1 MTKEISGLLTALTT
15 PFAED
20 GTIDD
25 ARLTWVVDR
34 SVNAGVDAVV
44 AAGGTGEFAT
54 LSDQERLHL
63 IEVVVDHTAGRV
75 PVVAQTGALTQAN
88 AIQLSRAAEAA
99 GADCLMLSLPWY
111 EPLTLPEITRYIEGV
126 AGSVDIPIMLYNN
139 PFTTGVNMSVD
150 TIARFGREID
160 NVRYVKDSSKDWE
173 QALRLI
179 HHHGDDIGLIMGWD
193 SFSFS
198 AMLEGATGFMAG
210 AANLVPDE
218 IVAVV
223 RSLRKGDVETARS
236 QWNRVFPVIDALLG
250 IPFSQG
256 VKAGLRLRGEPV
268 GVPREPLLDL
278 SAGELAVLEAAL
290 KALDVS

>member
-15 PFAED
+15 PFGAD
-20 GTIDD
+20 GAIDD
-25 ARLTWVVDR
+25 VRLRWIVDR
-34 SVNAGVDAVV
+34 SVDAGVDAVV

-54 LSDQERLHL
+54 LTDEERLHL
-63 IEVVVDHTAGRV
+63 IEVVVEHTAGRV
-75 PVVAQTGALTQAN
+75 PVVAQTGALTAAR
-88 AIQLSRAAEAA
+88 AITLSRAAQST
-99 GADCLMLSLPWY
+99 GADVLMLSLPWY
-111 EPLTLPEITRYIEGV
+111 EPLTEREVTRYIEAV
-126 AGSVDIPIMLYNN
+126 AGSVDLPIMLYNN
-139 PFTTGVNMSVD
+139 PFTTGVNMSVE

-179 HHHGDDIGLIMGWD
+179 HHHSDDIGLIMGWD

-210 AANLVPDE
+210 AANLVPHE

-223 RSLRKGDVETARS
+223 RSLRAGDIDTARA
-236 QWNRVFPVIDALLG
+236 QWNRVFPVIDALLE

-256 VKAGLRLRGEPV
+256 VKAGLNLRGEPV
-268 GVPREPLLDL
+268 GAPREPLLEVSPDDL
-278 SAGELAVLEAAL
+278 GVLEKAL
-290 KALDVS
+290 KDLETP

>member
-1 MTKEISGLLTALTT
+1 MPTEISGLLTALTT
-15 PFAED
+15 PFAAD
-20 GTIDD
+20 GAIDD
-25 ARLTWVVDR
+25 DRLRWVVDR
-34 SVNAGVDAVV
+34 SVDAGVDAVV

-54 LSDQERLHL
+54 LSDAERLHL

-75 PVVAQTGALTQAN
+75 PVVAQTGALTRAG
-88 AIQLSRAAEAA
+88 AIALSREAEAA
-99 GADCLMLSLPWY
+99 GADCLMISLPWY
-111 EPLTLPEITRYIEGV
+111 EPLTLPEITRYVEGV
-126 AGSVDIPIMLYNN
+126 AGSVELPIMLYNN
-139 PFTTGVNMSVD
+139 PFTTGVNLSVE

-179 HHHGDDIGLIMGWD
+179 HHHRDDIGLIMGWD
-193 SFSFS
+193 SFSFA
-198 AMLEGATGFMAG
+198 AMVEGATGFMAG

-223 RSLRKGDVETARS
+223 RSLRAGDVATARA
-236 QWNRVFPVIDALLG
+236 QWDRVFPVIDALLD

-268 GVPREPLLDL
+268 GAPREPLLDL
-278 SAGELAVLEAAL
+278 PPAELVALEVAL
-290 KALDVS
+290 KALDAS

>member
-1 MTKEISGLLTALTT
+1 MSKDISGLLTALTT
-15 PFAED
+15 PFAAD

-25 ARLTWVVDR
+25 ARLEWVVDR

-54 LSDQERLHL
+54 LSDAERLHL
-63 IEVVVDHTAGRV
+63 IEVVVAHTDGRV
-75 PVVAQTGALTQAN
+75 PVVAQTGALTKSK
-88 AIQLSRAAEAA
+88 AIELSRTAEAI

-126 AGSVDIPIMLYNN
+126 ASSVDIPIMLYNN
-139 PFTTGVNMSVD
+139 PFTTGVNMSVE

-179 HHHGDDIGLIMGWD
+179 HHHSDDIGLIMGWD
-193 SFSFS
+193 SFSFA

-223 RSLRKGDVETARS
+223 RSLRAGDVETARA
-236 QWNRVFPVIDALLG
+236 QWNRVFPVIDALLD

-256 VKAGLRLRGEPV
+256 VKAGLALRGEPV
-268 GVPREPLLDL
+268 GSPREPLLDIAAQDL
-278 SAGELAVLEAAL
+278 VVLERAL
-290 KALDVS
+290 KALDAS